1 MKTSA
6 AKKKSILVVDDH
18 QLVRKSLCDAI
29 NCRPDLFV
37 CGEATSQAQARQM
50 ILAAPPDLMV
60 LDLSLTD
67 GHSWLLIDR
76 LQAEKRLPPTLVL
89 SVYDESVYVPRLLKA
104 GVRGYLMKDTPITG
118 IMAAIDR
125 IFAGHIALSDRQASL
140 LIQQATDGNRKLAS
154 PEAELASLSDRELQV
169 LEALGKGLN
178 NQQIAEL
185 LGVSAKTVGTYK
197 TRLMEKIGV
206 RTTPELMQ
214 HAQRRLGLLLK

>member
-1 MKTSA
+1 MKTSTI
-6 AKKKSILVVDDH
+6 KKKSILVVDDH

-29 NCRPDLFV
+29 NHRPDLFV

-76 LQAEKRLPPTLVL
+76 LQAEKQLPLTLVL

-154 PEAELASLSDRELQV
+154 PEAELESLSDRELQV

-178 NQQIAEL
+178 NQQIADL
-185 LGVSAKTVGTYK
+185 LGISPKTVSTYK
-197 TRLMEKIGV
+197 TRLMKKTGIH
-206 RTTPELMQ
+206 TSQELMR
-214 HAQRRLGLLLK
+214 HAQRELGLPSS